1 MLVYFR
7 FKKYFYFVSFFKFVR
22 FLKISFLFSNY
33 KFVSQISGFYN
44 KSFYLN
50 QVLVLKKQ
58 NTILKK
64 RLNTLSEFFSFI
76 AIRKKKWRS
85 KFRFFK
91 YFKKLKNL
99 DYRISSRFNEKKKLK
114 KYYKFFNFNV
124 YNYFYFNY
132 FKRFKYA
139 SKLGKNIYDPRVID
153 FKKRLKSFLLENR
166 KIYSIVNFGSLKKAK
181 AITRSI
187 NLKSK
192 QKIWWN
198 IVNFDKYLYNI
209 LISSRLVYTYYDS
222 FIFIKN
228 KYVYMNRFSVTN
240 PHKILSKGD
249 CIELIIN
256 KKYFFYIRY
265 LNKLYDRNLYKLRC
279 EFRYKMKNKKS
290 YVCSNYDRWNRL
302 FRDNYFFRKKIP
314 LYLEVDFFVLSVVF
328 VRDIVNIFD
337 LSFVNRK
344 IISYSMYKLYNWKW
358 IS

>member
-1 MLVYFR
+1 
-7 FKKYFYFVSFFKFVR
+7 
-22 FLKISFLFSNY
+22 
-33 KFVSQISGFYN
+33 
-44 KSFYLN
+44 
-50 QVLVLKKQ
+50 
-58 NTILKK
+58 
-64 RLNTLSEFFSFI
+64 
-76 AIRKKKWRS
+76 
-85 KFRFFK
+85 
-91 YFKKLKNL
+91 
-99 DYRISSRFNEKKKLK
+99 
-114 KYYKFFNFNV
+114 
-124 YNYFYFNY
+124 
-132 FKRFKYA
+132 
-139 SKLGKNIYDPRVID
+139 
-153 FKKRLKSFLLENR
+153 
-166 KIYSIVNFGSLKKAK
+166 VNFGSLKKAK